1 MLDDHAHRLATF
13 FLKQSRKNCMPFLF
27 TCSSG
32 SNKKSNENESSVYHF
47 VGATVA
53 VGKSCK
59 GS

>member
-1 MLDDHAHRLATF
+1 MKKNMYFFRLAV
-13 FLKQSRKNCMPFLF
+13 LVD
-27 TCSSG
+27 SG
-32 SNKKSNENESSVYHF
+32 SNKKSNGNESSVYHF